1 MRIPFFSF
9 FAVAVII
16 FNASSPVSARFYRNI
31 SSIPRFIIPNNSAW
45 NHFNKYLGCH
55 VGQKVE
61 GLAKIKQYFQHF
73 GYINSLSKNF
83 SDEFDDVLFSAVKTY
98 QLNFNLNTTGEFDA
112 VTLQHMIKPRCGN
125 PDIVNGTTSM
135 NSGNSPANSPAMHT
149 MAHFSFFEGRPRWP
163 PSKTNLNY
171 AFLPENQLTD
181 SVKAAF
187 GRAFD
192 KWSEVT
198 PLSFTETGSYRT
210 ADIRIGFL
218 VGDHGDGN
226 PFDGPMKILA
236 HAFSPPTGFFHL
248 DGEENWVVDGGFL
261 KEPVL
266 EISGVDLESVAV
278 HEIGHLLGL
287 DHSSKKEAI
296 MFPTLGA
303 GVRKVELS
311 SDDIKG
317 VHMLYGSNPNN
328 NGSSTVFTP
337 SQEND
342 ISGASTF
349 GSLVF
354 VDYWILLGIA
364 LNFGVIL
371 F

>member
-1 MRIPFFSF
+1 MRIFFFNF
-9 FAVAVII
+9 FVVVVII
-16 FNASSPVSARFYRNI
+16 INTSAPVSAHFYTNI
-31 SSIPRFIIPNNSAW
+31 SSIPRSIFPNNSAW

-55 VGQKVE
+55 VGQKIE

-73 GYINSLSKNF
+73 GYISSLSKKF
-83 SDEFDDVLFSAVKTY
+83 SDEFDDVLFSALKTY

-135 NSGNSPANSPAMHT
+135 NSGKSPAMHKV
-149 MAHFSFFEGRPRWP
+149 AHFSFFEGRPRWP
-163 PSKTNLNY
+163 PSKTNLKY

-181 SVKAAF
+181 TVKAAF

-198 PLSFTETGSYRT
+198 PLSFRETGSYRT
-210 ADIRIGFL
+210 ADIRIEFL

-248 DGEENWVVDGGFL
+248 DGEENWVVDGEFL
-261 KEPVL
+261 KEPL
-266 EISGVDLESVAV
+266 LRISGVDLESVAV

-296 MFPTLGA
+296 MFPTLSAGA
-303 GVRKVELS
+303 RKVELS
-311 SDDIKG
+311 SDDIEG
-317 VHMLYGSNPNN
+317 VQMLYGSNPNN

-337 SQEND
+337 TQENE

-349 GSLVF
+349 GSLVSLVIGFFLAF
-354 VDYWILLGIA
+354 VL
-364 LNFGVIL
+364 
-371 F
+371 

>member
-1 MRIPFFSF
+1 MKILLFSLINI
-9 FAVAVII
+9 VALII
-16 FNASSPVSARFYRNI
+16 ITASVPVSAHFYHNI
-31 SSIPRFIIPNNSAW
+31 STIPRSLIPINSTW

-55 VGQKVE
+55 IGQRIK

-83 SDEFDDVLFSAVKTY
+83 SDEFDDVLFSALKTY
-98 QLNFNLNTTGEFDA
+98 QLNFNLNTTGEFDML
-112 VTLQHMIKPRCGN
+112 TLQHMMKPRCGN

-135 NSGNSPANSPAMHT
+135 NSGKSLTINT
-149 MAHFSFFEGRPRWP
+149 VAHFSFFEGRPRWQS
-163 PSKTNLNY
+163 SKTKLKY

-181 SVKAAF
+181 SVKVMF

-192 KWSEVT
+192 KWMEVT
-198 PLSFTETGSYRT
+198 PLTFTETDSYRL
-210 ADIRIGFL
+210 ADIRIGFFT
-218 VGDHGDGN
+218 GDHGDGN

-236 HAFSPPTGFFHL
+236 HAFSPPIGFFHL
-248 DGEENWVVDGGFL
+248 DGDENWVVNGEYL
-261 KEPVL
+261 KEGMSR
-266 EISGVDLESVAV
+266 ISAVDLESVAV

-287 DHSSKKEAI
+287 DHSSENEAI

-317 VHMLYGSNPNN
+317 VQMLYGSNPNN
-328 NGSSTVFTP
+328 NNGSSTVYTP

-342 ISGASTF
+342 TSGASTF
-349 GSLVF
+349 GSLCPHWFSWIIGFFIAF
-354 VDYWILLGIA
+354 VL
-364 LNFGVIL
+364 
-371 F
+371 